1 MLLFS
6 FSQRLFFFSSF
17 LLFSFI
23 CFSSSLPSHSL
34 FSPDD
39 PPRFTCPGA
48 LYYYHYCGLS
58 KVLLHFSS
66 PLLLL
71 LHLLHSSRLISFPVF
86 SLCSVLWHLVLS
98 DCRHYRSPSAAV
110 ISHRCIT
117 TFNDPLLLGYS
128 DTLLSS
134 YYTAVQHEHA
144 APSLRRRLA
153 GPARCVIPSV
163 PPAYAPLT
171 VSSFSLCLP
180 PVYL

>member
-66 PLLLL
+66 PLLLFSFI
-71 LHLLHSSRLISFPVF
+71 SSIRLVSSLSLS
-86 SLCSVLWHLVLS
+86 SLCALFCGISCSLTVATTALPLPRLFRTAV
-98 DCRHYRSPSAAV
+98 SPPS
-110 ISHRCIT
+110 T
-117 TFNDPLLLGYS
+117 TLYSS
-128 DTLLSS
+128 DTLILYS
-134 YYTAVQHEHA
+134 
-144 APSLRRRLA
+144 
-153 GPARCVIPSV
+153 
-163 PPAYAPLT
+163 PLT
-171 VSSFSLCLP
+171 ILLSNMNTQPLPYAGVSLGP
-180 PVYL
+180 PGA